1 MRGFKL
7 VILIAVCLGVTTV
20 QADMIINGGFETGSL
35 TPWYQGGGSGVENW
49 NVTSAD
55 AHSGLYSAT
64 DVGNIEIRQ
73 NFVAI
78 PVNQIVEL
86 SYWLKQ
92 PEAALSAFHLYY
104 SDSSYYEGAFNLST
118 TDWEFFDV
126 TSSLE
131 AGKDLIGFSVYGYVG
146 SNEIEDRT
154 YLDDVTLSV
163 VPVPGAVLLG
173 WIGLS
178 CSAGL
183 LRRRKAL

>member
-1 MRGFKL
+1 MRFKL
-7 VILIAVCLGVTTV
+7 VTLVVVCMSVTV
-20 QADMIINGGFETGSL
+20 AHADMIINGGFETGGL
-35 TPWYQGGGSGVENW
+35 TPWYQGAGSGVEDW

-55 AHSGLYSAT
+55 SHTGLYCAM

-73 NFVAI
+73 DFAAI
-78 PVNQIVEL
+78 PVNQIIEL

-92 PEAALSAFHLYY
+92 PGVAISAFHLYY
-104 SDSSYYEGAFNLST
+104 SDSSYLQDIVSLST

-131 AGKDLIGFSVYGYVG
+131 VGKELIGFSVYGYTTGG
-146 SNEIEDRT
+146 SPNDRT

-173 WIGLS
+173 LFGLS
-178 CSAGL
+178 AAGL
-183 LRRRKAL
+183 KLRRFS

>member
-1 MRGFKL
+1 MKFKL
-7 VILIAVCLGVTTV
+7 TTLVVVCMSITV
-20 QADMIINGGFETGSL
+20 AHADMIINGGFETGGL
-35 TPWYQGGGSGVENW
+35 TPWFQGAGSGVEDW

-55 AHSGLYSAT
+55 SHSGQYSAT

-73 NFVAI
+73 NFAAI

-104 SDSSYYEGAFNLST
+104 SDSSYYQGAFNLST

-126 TSSLE
+126 TSYLE
-131 AGKDLIGFSVYGYVG
+131 AGKDLVGFSVYGYIG
-146 SNEIEDRT
+146 SNEVEDRT

-173 WIGLS
+173 FIGLS
-178 CSAGL
+178 CSAGW
-183 LRRRKAL
+183 LRRRKTL